1 MSRCPGRLRR
11 MLVAAAALAA
21 IMSPATLGPAPPLP
35 VHAATCSQQYL
46 PDPDPACTP
55 GVTDPR
61 VSQDNIQQT
70 ICVPGYTRGVRPPVS
85 YTDERKRQGI
95 ADYGYSDTS
104 AADYEEDHLVALE
117 LGGSP
122 TDPGNLWP
130 EPRYPAGAGGRT
142 AADKDRVEN
151 QLHTRVCA
159 GDVSLAG
166 ARQAIATDWTTAL
179 DRAR

>member
-70 ICVPGYTRGVRPPVS
+70 ICVPGYTRGVRPPGS

>member
-1 MSRCPGRLRR
+1 MSRSLVPLRR
-11 MLVAAAALAA
+11 IMVAAAALTAMAA
-21 IMSPATLGPAPPLP
+21 PATLGPAPPLP
-35 VHAATCSQQYL
+35 VQAAACSQQFL

-61 VSQDNIQQT
+61 VSQDTIQQT
-70 ICVPGYTRGVRPPVS
+70 ICVRGYTRGVRPPVS

-95 ADYGYSDTS
+95 VDYGYSDTS
-104 AADYEEDHLVALE
+104 PADYEEDHLIALE

-130 EPRYPAGAGGRT
+130 EPRYPTGAGGRT

-166 ARQAIATDWTTAL
+166 AQQAIAGDWTTAL